1 MIQSY
6 FIVTRLIIEKNSE
19 MKKIL
24 LLMLSLAFIISCT
37 NEKES
42 GSTIGPVVD
51 SSVSFK
57 AFINQPSR
65 ATETAFESGDA
76 ISVFAINPTSPII
89 SLAPSGNYADN
100 VEYTYNGTG
109 FTAGANAIKISE
121 KNTIGLAYYAMYP
134 YQRDASDYYKFSVSL
149 NQTKYADYTAS
160 DLCTAYA
167 EPTTA
172 DNVSLEFN
180 HRMSCIVVKFYGKNI
195 SSKKIGVKL
204 NNIYTS
210 CYVDI
215 NSNTYKATG
224 VKSNVTMGEQS
235 SNTFQAIIVPQTV
248 AYDQKFMTLTLNDKE
263 YPLNLPS
270 NVEFKSGKKAT
281 YEFEI
286 EDDKVIAINGYIT
299 PWDTS
304 ADITEAEGIIEVT
317 SGIGNYDA
325 AYLTKYGYFCYNKN
339 FGNTIDKDKK
349 IYSSITYMP
358 VGGAEFISLVS
369 TQTDN
374 IPNQLIAN
382 DGIVYFSFPNDS
394 ILELLFDDG
403 KEIKML
409 DSIPYLKKDLINVSS
424 TMGDAFKSSLANA
437 ASLLKKNRT
446 ENTVTKCY
454 ELFDNVSN
462 EPYVKNEEI
471 VDGISK
477 GESGN
482 YKFVETIS
490 VWDSDSV
497 EDNICNTLSLWTGK
511 ATYKVGGSSC
521 TLSGTIFCT
530 SNAYNTYGTY
540 GIICDADISK
550 LSVGNAEYEGT
561 GYQSETDLS
570 YGVDFRGLKP
580 NTTYYYKAF
589 YKFNSSD
596 HGNLVP
602 KYGSPTDQ
610 IVYDTTIKSFT
621 TGDNNLTVDV
631 VMCID
636 VTGSM
641 SNIINTVKNNAI
653 AFYDLFE
660 NSCKEEGILLTGLNS
675 QVIAF
680 QDINNDGD
688 NWIKVS
694 PTYSLP
700 DQKNN
705 FNEFVNALYAD
716 DGGDIPESG
725 LEALNMA
732 FDKADWGVDD
742 GYHRQ
747 VIILWTDAPYLV
759 GSYYTSLTVDGL
771 KTKWDKMPSGR
782 RLILFAPYGTGY
794 SNAGNWEVFDSWTN
808 VIHESDLDKGFNNF
822 SYILKSIIGELTS
835 KAPARKPKAQVCE
848 TVDFRPN
855 N

>member
-1 MIQSY
+1 
-6 FIVTRLIIEKNSE
+6 

-37 NEKES
+37 KES
-42 GSTIGPVVD
+42 GSIIEPVVD

-57 AFINQPSR
+57 AFINQSSR

-109 FTAGANAIKISE
+109 FTAGTNAIKIGE
-121 KNTIGLAYYAMYP
+121 KNTTGLAYYAMYP

-149 NQTKYADYTAS
+149 NQTKYADYTSS

-172 DNVSLEFN
+172 DNVMLEFN

-210 CYVDI
+210 CYADI

-224 VKSNVTMGEQS
+224 VKNNVTMGEHS
-235 SNTFQAIIVPQTV
+235 SNTFQAIIVPQ
-248 AYDQKFMTLTLNDKE
+248 AISYDQKFMTVTLNDKE

-299 PWDTS
+299 PWDTY

-317 SGIGNYDA
+317 SGIGDYDA

-339 FGNTIDKDKK
+339 FGNAIEKDNNK
-349 IYSSITYMP
+349 YSCITYMP
-358 VGGAEFISLVS
+358 VETSEFFSLVS
-369 TQTDN
+369 TKSDN

-409 DSIPYLKKDLINVSS
+409 DSIPYSKKELIYVSS
-424 TMGDAFKSSLANA
+424 TMDDAFKSSLANA

-446 ENTVTKCY
+446 NNAITKCY
-454 ELFDNVSN
+454 ELFDKVSN
-462 EPYVKNEEI
+462 EPYVKNDEI
-471 VDGISK
+471 VDGMSK
-477 GESGN
+477 GESGD
-482 YKFVETIS
+482 YKFIEEISIWDNNTVEEN
-490 VWDSDSV
+490 VF
-497 EDNICNTLSLWTGK
+497 NTLSLWTGK

-530 SNAYNTYGTY
+530 SNQYNTYGTY
-540 GIICDADISK
+540 GIICDKDLSK

-561 GYQSETDLS
+561 GYQSEKDLS

-596 HGNLVP
+596 HGNIVP

-610 IVYDTTIKSFT
+610 IIYDTTIKSFT

-641 SNIINTVKNNAI
+641 SDIINTVKNNAI
-653 AFYDLFE
+653 AFYDLFKS
-660 NSCKEEGILLTGLNS
+660 SCEEEGILLTGLNS
-675 QVIAF
+675 QVIAYR
-680 QDINNDGD
+680 DKNVDGT
-688 NWIKVS
+688 NWIKMS

-700 DQKNN
+700 TQKSD
-705 FNEFVNALYAD
+705 FNTFVNSLYAD
-716 DGGDIPESG
+716 GGGDTPESG

-759 GSYYTSLTVDGL
+759 GSSYTNLTVNEL
-771 KTKWDKMPSGR
+771 NTKWNTMPSGR
-782 RLILFAPYGTGY
+782 RLVLFAPYGSGD
-794 SNAGNWEVFDSWTN
+794 SNGGTWGVLDDWTN
-808 VIHESDLDKGFNNF
+808 VIHESDLNKGFNNF

-835 KAPARKPKAQVCE
+835 KAPSCVSRAPVYE
-848 TVDFRPN
+848 DTYFRPN